1 MRRSCFTAFAL
12 FGLMALIFPVTGS
25 KLTGFMLFVISVA
38 VIIAV
43 GHLRYHEVD
52 EIRAGVKR
60 NLDRRLRLANNIR
73 VRRAALALSKAPDL
87 DEMFKT
93 TRHLLEFGEFSFA
106 SAGGPTGTAHGMVV
120 GEGS

>member
-1 MRRSCFTAFAL
+1 
-12 FGLMALIFPVTGS
+12 MALIFPVTGS

-60 NLDRRLRLANNIR
+60 N
-73 VRRAALALSKAPDL
+73 
-87 DEMFKT
+87 
-93 TRHLLEFGEFSFA
+93 A
-106 SAGGPTGTAHGMVV
+106 SIVV
-120 GEGS
+120 CGWRITSG